1 MRMHFGFAVL
11 VCLLLAAAPVAR
23 ADDEIFAGLMPGKV
37 VPEEELG
44 LYFGAA
50 VVQFTASDGSVVT
63 NSGTI
68 DTSQLNSLGN
78 YSATGGISTPI
89 QFQGD
94 HNSVNVTIHL
104 EVNMNTVNVT
114 ESGGAS
120 VTVNQTLD
128 FGGGVVGGFVQ

>member
-1 MRMHFGFAVL
+1 MERRLVL
-11 VCLLLAAAPVAR
+11 VALTVLLFGALPAQAEEEAF
-23 ADDEIFAGLMPGKV
+23 EGLMPGKV
-37 VPEEELG
+37 VPEQELG

-50 VVQFTASDGSVVT
+50 VVEFTASDGSVVT

-78 YSATGGISTPI
+78 YSAMGGISTPI